1 MGGGGWSPE
10 GAMWTRVRVLGAGT
24 CRRVSDDRL
33 VLGGRPCCSIL
44 DQRRLR
50 ALEAEAR
57 LWCVWASAHAQLLV
71 AAVARSALG
80 DRPCCSIVD
89 QRRLR
94 ALEAEARLWCVWPSA
109 HAELLLAAVAVSTA
123 AAAAVSAAPA
133 AAAAGAL

>member
-1 MGGGGWSPE
+1 MQGSHTCNTTGTGLSAKDTLRPRGGVVGGGWGVGTRGGLVNKSP
-10 GAMWTRVRVLGAGT
+10 GLGCGDVQARLRQSLGAWWA
-24 CRRVSDDRL
+24 
-33 VLGGRPCCSIL
+33 SICPIV
-44 DQRRLR
+44 DKRRLR

-94 ALEAEARLWCVWPSA
+94 ALEAEARL
-109 HAELLLAAVAVSTA
+109 
-123 AAAAVSAAPA
+123 
-133 AAAAGAL
+133 